1 MHTITGYIMRQR
13 SWSWTQKFRVAKQV
27 RDGEEESERL
37 EGELESLR
45 AELGRMEGEGEEGAP
60 KRTRG

>member
-1 MHTITGYIMRQR
+1 MRQR

-45 AELGRMEGEGEEGAP
+45 AELGRMEGEGEEGAS